1 MTRSQTS
8 SFTIT
13 ATLFAAALLAAATIA
28 TPAAA
33 EPVADACDTATVS
46 AHQAERITG
55 SLMRDYGYTS
65 RKVSPWS
72 FFIRDTKCTNGRWIV
87 KLDVRTGNW
96 IKKQAVVSVNCHTGE
111 AELA

>member
-1 MTRSQTS
+1 MTRSQTRS
-8 SFTIT
+8 LGLIST
-13 ATLFAAALLAAATIA
+13 AFAAALFAAATIA

-33 EPVADACDTATVS
+33 EPVADACDTATIS

-55 SLMRDYGYTS
+55 SLMRGYGYTS

-72 FFIRDTKCTNGRWIV
+72 FSIRDTKCIDGLYMVR
-87 KLDVRTGNW
+87 LDVRTGNW
-96 IKKQAVVSVNCHTGE
+96 IKKQAVVRVNCHTGE